1 MEKKGKAI
9 GNLLKKVS
17 SHVWLFFC
25 YWGGDREA
33 AQVAQRTKTLLHLP
47 ERKWIL

>member
-17 SHVWLFFC
+17 SHVWLFF
-25 YWGGDREA
+25 
-33 AQVAQRTKTLLHLP
+33 LLLG
-47 ERKWIL
+47 RG